1 MINWAVYDE
10 GMKVW
15 KDGKLMA
22 IIPCSQFKILSDL
35 ALWLRDND
43 TERKRMA
50 RFEMI
55 LSIAKR
61 SSERELYTEE
71 TKYVCFCENLKDL
84 SEITD
89 TANEVIQDELED
101 SEEGEVLFGSADVI
115 VNDLTI
121 LMLQYTNSELQRKK

>member
-1 MINWAVYDE
+1 
-10 GMKVW
+10 
-15 KDGKLMA
+15 
-22 IIPCSQFKILSDL
+22 
-35 ALWLRDND
+35 
-43 TERKRMA
+43 MA

-121 LMLQYTNSELQRKK
+121 LMLQYTQTTNFKEKK

>member
-1 MINWAVYDE
+1 
-10 GMKVW
+10 
-15 KDGKLMA
+15 
-22 IIPCSQFKILSDL
+22 
-35 ALWLRDND
+35 
-43 TERKRMA
+43 MA

-121 LMLQYTNSELQRKK
+121 LMLQYTNSQLPKKEIDEIIDLLTEQEGAMH